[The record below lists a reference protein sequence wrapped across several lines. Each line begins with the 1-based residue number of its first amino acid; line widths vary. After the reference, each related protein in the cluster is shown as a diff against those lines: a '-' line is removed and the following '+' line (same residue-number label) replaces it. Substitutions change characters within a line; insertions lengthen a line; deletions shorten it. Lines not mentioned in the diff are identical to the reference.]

1 MTQFHH
7 VHILATPTLTRDE
20 IKQKYM
26 RHSSEALFM
35 VMLQQS
41 RSLITSPKQGVVLG
55 RLFTADTL
63 LTRLQGL
70 QG

>member
-1 MTQFHH
+1 MTLFHH
-7 VHILATPTLTRDE
+7 GHIVATPTLRDE

-26 RHSSEALFM
+26 RHSCEALFM

-63 LTRLQGL
+63 LTGLQGL